1 MNDDGRESIPGQ
13 VDPMLDLDLADV
25 DEAPVGHE
33 SPAPLDGDE
42 HVTPRHGDES
52 SAESASAA
60 AEPADSA
67 TAESASAVAA
77 PADSATAEPSVPG
90 PGEGEPAVAGPG
102 KGAGGGPVAPVAV
115 GPGRTGTRGRGGG
128 RRATGTARA
137 DEGPAAP
144 PEHPRP
150 AGSAVAEARIAQLH
164 LRVGMLGLARAELET
179 LAARGSL
186 DVPALADLA
195 EVRWRTGDLVGA
207 GEAADAHLQA
217 GGEELVALC
226 VAAEAAATAGR
237 AADAR
242 ELAVRALSR
251 GRDRL
256 DDVFAG
262 QPRSAIWPPDAA
274 REGLSARPG
283 TGAPDAIAPAGA
295 PSVGPGAAPSAELD
309 DVQSRIA
316 RGDVEGT
323 ATRLALI
330 LRDRPVLA
338 PAVLAVADEALRVAG
353 PGPEAAA
360 LHVARGDAY
369 RLMGRETLASEAFRQ
384 ASRALR
390 GARAPRETT

>member
-1 MNDDGRESIPGQ
+1 MNDDGTARVS
-13 VDPMLDLDLADV
+13 DRTDLALDQDPGSVGDPLAV
-25 DEAPVGHE
+25 D
-33 SPAPLDGDE
+33 
-42 HVTPRHGDES
+42 
-52 SAESASAA
+52 
-60 AEPADSA
+60 
-67 TAESASAVAA
+67 
-77 PADSATAEPSVPG
+77 
-90 PGEGEPAVAGPG
+90 
-102 KGAGGGPVAPVAV
+102 
-115 GPGRTGTRGRGGG
+115 
-128 RRATGTARA
+128 
-137 DEGPAAP
+137 AP
-144 PEHPRP
+144 PESGDGEAPSAQP

-179 LAARGSL
+179 LAAHGSL

-195 EVRWRTGDLVGA
+195 EVRWRTGDLIGA

-226 VAAEAAATAGR
+226 VAAEAAAAAGR

-262 QPRSAIWPPDAA
+262 EPRAAIWPPDAA
-274 REGLSARPG
+274 REGLPTRAG
-283 TGAPDAIAPAGA
+283 AGAPDAMSPAGA
-295 PSVGPGAAPSAELD
+295 QPVGPASAPSAELD
-309 DVQSRIA
+309 DVQSRVA

-330 LRDRPVLA
+330 LRERPVLA
-338 PAVLAVADEALRVAG
+338 AAVLAMADEALRVAG

-369 RLMGRETLASEAFRQ
+369 RLMGREALASEAFRQ

-390 GARAPRETT
+390 SARPPGDTP